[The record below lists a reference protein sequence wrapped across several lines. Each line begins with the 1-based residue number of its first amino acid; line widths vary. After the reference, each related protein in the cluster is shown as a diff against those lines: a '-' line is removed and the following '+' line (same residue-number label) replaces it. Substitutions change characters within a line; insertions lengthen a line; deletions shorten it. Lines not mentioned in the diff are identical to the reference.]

1 MTATPED
8 VSLASQCLDFCQML
22 AGKSPSF
29 SFSLTVGNNFSFSVE
44 SRGKGALSSPTK
56 KKKKPTPS
64 TMRRNARRRE
74 EFLRKKLASAA
85 EESRHEVSGEEAKTP
100 GKAPTVLNHH
110 LSPSPSLERRK
121 VITVGREKEVPTFS
135 QLDGATPSAPPAAR
149 KEMTSRCEF
158 CSKLE
163 WEIGRLVMPE
173 MSCSS
178 EVTCPNCFVK
188 ATEVG
193 GCMDCNRG
201 FDHNNGKRYGG
212 HPNLKCRSCQ

>member
-1 MTATPED
+1 MSALPHEE
-8 VSLASQCLDFCQML
+8 SLVSQCLDFCQML
-22 AGKSPSF
+22 AGKSMPF
-29 SFSLTVGNNFSFSVE
+29 SFSLNVGTHFSFSVDT
-44 SRGKGALSSPTK
+44 RGKEALPSPMK
-56 KKKKPTPS
+56 KKKTPS
-64 TMRRNARRRE
+64 TLRRNARRRE
-74 EFLRKKLASAA
+74 EFLKKKLASTA
-85 EESRHEVSGEEAKTP
+85 EKSVEVSETEAESP
-100 GKAPTVLNHH
+100 GKAPTVIRVHP
-110 LSPSPSLERRK
+110 SPSPSSERRK
-121 VITVGREKEVPTFS
+121 VITVGRQEKVPTFS

-178 EVTCPNCFVK
+178 EVTCPNCFAK

-201 FDHNNGKRYGG
+201 FDHNNGKRYEG